1 MSETVPRNRENGL
14 ICILALRWFICQSL
28 CLSPA
33 PLHPSQ
39 KWISVMSEV
48 KTGDTIRIHYKGIH
62 HATLPLNRKSDPYL
76 RIPVY
81 LNPTFG
87 QLTD

>member
-1 MSETVPRNRENGL
+1 
-14 ICILALRWFICQSL
+14 
-28 CLSPA
+28 
-33 PLHPSQ
+33 
-39 KWISVMSEV
+39 MSEV